1 MFKGLSLD
9 QAPPFEAPLL
19 FFLTAPVW
27 FIVAAAMLLFDSNIL
42 DNLSILHLVTLGF
55 MTQIMIGALQQ
66 MLPVVV
72 GVRYEKPLLLSIAFF
87 IPFVLGIVLFF
98 TAFTFSKLFLL
109 YFASFF
115 IGTAVIFFILFT
127 LYKLFTAPTVTATV
141 WAMRLSLVSFLIAAC
156 IGIFMMW
163 QLAMGK
169 IEPYFNHLLLE
180 HALFAGFGWVGLLI
194 IGVSFQ
200 VIPMFYVTPELS
212 NPIRMGLTFSIFA
225 LILSTA
231 ASITLTK
238 LALIF
243 FVTLLF
249 AYILFGAITLKQLKS
264 RKRKII
270 EPSIVAWYIALSSL
284 FLLPLLFFVNTK
296 IFSTLFLFGFAVTVM
311 YGMLYKI
318 IPFLAWFHIS
328 ARGFFD
334 MPTMKEMLDE
344 RLAYWQLGF
353 HVFGI
358 AALMFSPQIAGI
370 FWIASNLLFA
380 YILKKPVMIY
390 FSYKKKPSPFENL
403 NGGGI
408 PKG

>member
-19 FFLTAPVW
+19 FFLTAPAW
-27 FIVAAAMLLFDSNIL
+27 FIIAAAMLFFDSTAL
-42 DNLSILHLVTLGF
+42 DNLAVLHLVTLGF
-55 MTQIMIGALQQ
+55 MTQIMIGAFQQ

-72 GVRYEKPLLLSIAFF
+72 GVRYDRPLLLSVILF
-87 IPFVLGIVLFF
+87 ILLVLGIALFF
-98 TAFTFSKLFLL
+98 MAFTFAKLSLL
-109 YFASFF
+109 FFASFA
-115 IGTAVIFFILFT
+115 IGLALIPFILLT
-127 LYKLFTAPTVTATV
+127 LYKLFTAPSATPTV
-141 WAMRLSLVSFLIAAC
+141 WAMRLSLISFLIVAC

-163 QLAMGK
+163 QLATNE
-169 IEPYFNHLLLE
+169 IEPHFDHLLLE

-194 IGVSFQ
+194 VGVSFQ

-212 NPIRMGLTFSIFA
+212 NKIRYSLVFIIFA
-225 LILSTA
+225 FIFCTA
-231 ASITLTK
+231 ISINYTK
-238 LALIF
+238 LALLF

-270 EPSIVAWYIALSSL
+270 EPSIAAWYIALISL
-284 FLLPLLFFVNTK
+284 FFLPLLFFMSTK
-296 IFSTLFLFGFAVTVM
+296 IFATLFLFGFAVTVM

-328 ARGFFD
+328 SRGFFD

-353 HVFGI
+353 HVLGI
-358 AALMFSPQIAGI
+358 VALMFSPQIDGI

-380 YILKKPVMIY
+380 YILKKPVVIY
-390 FSYKKKPSPFENL
+390 FSYKKKPSPFDNF
-403 NGGGI
+403 NAGGT